1 MDVSMENIHQAAIG
15 ARLLVSKL
23 GTKAF
28 SRQPED
34 DLGRDQEVASEPS
47 R

>member
-1 MDVSMENIHQAAIG
+1 
-15 ARLLVSKL
+15 LLVSKL

-28 SRQPED
+28 SREPED
-34 DLGRDQEVASEPS
+34 ELDRDQEVASEAF